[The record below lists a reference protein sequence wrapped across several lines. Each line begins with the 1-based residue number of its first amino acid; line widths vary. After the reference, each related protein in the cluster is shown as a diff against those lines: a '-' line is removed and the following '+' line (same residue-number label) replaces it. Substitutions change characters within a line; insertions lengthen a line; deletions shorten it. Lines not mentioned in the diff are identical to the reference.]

1 MEVTRERGKNWLQM
15 ERMKNLET
23 VKNLVRINGG
33 WLEVLQHRMDFE
45 RYVMNALGC
54 TLIMAKDYIDTIRGA
69 LVFEAKMKAK
79 VGEQATS
86 EGSIEG
92 APK

>member
-1 MEVTRERGKNWLQM
+1 
-15 ERMKNLET
+15 
-23 VKNLVRINGG
+23 
-33 WLEVLQHRMDFE
+33 MDFE
-45 RYVMNALGC
+45 RYVMSALGC

>member
-1 MEVTRERGKNWLQM
+1 
-15 ERMKNLET
+15 MKNLET

-33 WLEVLQHRMDFE
+33 WMEVLQHRMDFE

-79 VGEQATS
+79 IGEQATI
-86 EGSIEG
+86 EASIEG
-92 APK
+92 APKYASHSME